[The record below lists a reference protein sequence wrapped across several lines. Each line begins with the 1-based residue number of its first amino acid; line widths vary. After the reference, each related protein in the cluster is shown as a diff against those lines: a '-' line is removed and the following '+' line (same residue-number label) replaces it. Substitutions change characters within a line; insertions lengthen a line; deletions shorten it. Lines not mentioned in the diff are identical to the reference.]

1 MSSRCIGLLVL
12 LLTVHICFAQKEST
26 IWYFGNNAGLDFSTG
41 KAQAITGSKLNTTE
55 GCASIA
61 DRDGQL
67 VFYTD
72 GITIWNKNHKVM
84 TNGTGL
90 MGDPSSTQS
99 GIIVPTPGSRSQ
111 YYVFTVDNV
120 AQPNGFR
127 YSIVDLALEN
137 GLGKVVQKNELLL
150 TPVTEKLT
158 AVAHEN
164 GKDIWVLVH
173 GWNNNAFY
181 AYLLTEKG
189 ISTQPVTSYAG
200 TIHNGRDNNTI
211 GYFKASPSGS
221 KLALAVRGMK
231 LYELFDFDDA
241 TGLVSNPLVFQSNNY
256 NSAYGLE
263 FSPDGTKLYVNA
275 SFAPTAKIYQIDLFT
290 NAVTLIGTSASSYAG
305 AMQLGPD
312 GKIYFSRY
320 ESPYLGVINAPNAAG
335 TTCGYIDDGIYLA
348 GKTSAFGLPNFIQSL
363 FYQPSFTFSNTCL
376 TEPTHFAVSDT
387 NNIAKVEWVF
397 NDPVVG
403 VVNMS
408 SSKNPVHIFS
418 KPGAYDV
425 SLDVTYKNGAVKST
439 TQKVSIDNLPSI
451 SLGNDTTLC
460 TGGLVKLNAAFPG
473 ATYLWQDG
481 STEATYVVSKPGI
494 YWVDVVSS
502 GCPVRDS
509 ITIMYQ
515 TFASVELLQGKD
527 TTLCKG
533 NSLLLAV
540 KQPSSR
546 ASYTWQ
552 DGTAGTSCIVN
563 KAGYYWVEINNTCG
577 KSRDSI
583 RIDYIEELH
592 PFTLG
597 NNKTIKPGDSLLLQL
612 PISQVTYR
620 WQDGS
625 TNCSYG
631 VTKPGIYWVE
641 VSNGCEQK
649 TDSVE
654 ITYASSFVKKEMTDT
669 TICQGSM
676 LPLYVADLLPEQVF
690 QWQDGSTNAMFNV
703 QKPGTYWIEATGKTG
718 ITRRVFNVSYQYPPQ
733 VELGDNT
740 TLCGDEQLVLNAKQ
754 ASGKAKYVWQDGSTE
769 AIYMV
774 QKPGTYWVDVTNSCG
789 TVRDSITIACLECK
803 LDELPNVITPNNDG
817 ANDSFTFA
825 CINKQVW
832 QLAIYN
838 RWGKIVYSSQHYQG
852 EWDASNLENGMYY
865 YSLHNQSASVPYK
878 GVIHVLR

>member
-1 MSSRCIGLLVL
+1 MSCRCIGLLVL
-12 LLTVHICFAQKEST
+12 LLTVHVCFAQREST
-26 IWYFGNNAGLDFSTG
+26 LWYFGNNAGLDFSTG
-41 KAQAITGSKLNTTE
+41 TPQAIAGSKLNTTE

-61 DRDGQL
+61 DKNGQL
-67 VFYTD
+67 AFYTD
-72 GITIWNKNHKVM
+72 GITIWNRNHKVM

-137 GLGKVVQKNELLL
+137 GLGKVTQKNELLL

-189 ISTQPVTSYAG
+189 ITAQPVISYAG
-200 TIHNGRDNNTI
+200 TIHQGRDNNTI

-241 TGLVSNPLVFQSNNY
+241 TGRVSNPVVFQSNNY

-275 SFAPTAKIYQIDLFT
+275 SFAPTAKIYQIDLVT
-290 NAVTLIGTSASSYAG
+290 HAITLIGTSASSYAG

-320 ESPYLGVINAPNAAG
+320 ESSYLGVINTPNAAG
-335 TTCGYIDDGIYLA
+335 TACGYTDDGIYLA
-348 GKTSAFGLPNFIQSL
+348 GRTGAFGLPNFIQSL
-363 FYQPSFTFSNTCL
+363 FHQPSFTFSNTCL
-376 TEPTHFAVSDT
+376 TEPTYFAISDT

-403 VVNMS
+403 VVNIS
-408 SSKNPVHIFS
+408 SSKNPSHIFS
-418 KPGAYDV
+418 QAGGYKV
-425 SLDVTYKNGAVKST
+425 SLDVTYKDGSVKNT
-439 TQKVSIDNLPSI
+439 TQQVSIYDLPSVNV
-451 SLGNDTTLC
+451 GHDTTLC
-460 TGGLVKLNAAFPG
+460 TGELFELNAAFPG

-481 STEATYVVSKPGI
+481 STKATYAVNKPGI
-494 YWVDVVSS
+494 YWVDVVTG

-509 ITIMYQ
+509 IIITYQ
-515 TFASVELLQGKD
+515 TPASAELQDQD
-527 TTLCKG
+527 TTLCQG
-533 NSLLLAV
+533 NSLLLTV
-540 KQPSSR
+540 KQPSS
-546 ASYTWQ
+546 AATYTWQ
-552 DGTAGTSCIVN
+552 DGSAGTSFMVN
-563 KAGYYWVEINNTCG
+563 KAGYYWVEVSNACG

-583 RIDYIEELH
+583 RIDYKEEL
-592 PFTLG
+592 PQFSLG
-597 NNKTIKPGDSLLLQL
+597 NNRTIKPGDSLLLQ
-612 PISQVTYR
+612 ISIPQVTYR

-625 TNCSYG
+625 TNSFYG

-641 VSNGCEQK
+641 VSNGCEHK
-649 TDSVE
+649 RDSVE
-654 ITYASSFVKKEMTDT
+654 IAYGLPHVKKEIIDT

-676 LPLYVADLLPEQVF
+676 LPLYASDLLPEQVF

-703 QKPGTYWIEATGKTG
+703 QKPGTYWIEISGKTG
-718 ITRRVFNVSYQYPPQ
+718 ITKRVFTVTYQYAPQ
-733 VELGDNT
+733 VELGENT
-740 TLCGDEQLVLNAKQ
+740 TLCGDEQLVLNVRQ

-769 AIYMV
+769 ATYTV
-774 QKPGTYWVDVTNSCG
+774 QKPGIYWVDVTNSCG
-789 TVRDSITIACLECK
+789 TVRDSITITCPECK

-825 CINKQVW
+825 CMNKHVW

-838 RWGKIVYSSQHYQG
+838 RWGKVVYTSQHYQG

-865 YSLHNQSASVPYK
+865 YSLYNQSASVPYK